1 MRKSFKDRPMEQF
14 YFKEKIKHR
23 TQNTKPLVVNGYREY
38 YNSGFVFLNTV
49 RKGEA
54 ITVRQGKFGI
64 T

>member
-1 MRKSFKDRPMEQF
+1 MEQF